1 MYVEEVEMRVLKCKI
16 YVITASIG
24 DIVGW
29 EKIGRDNEKQKLWG
43 NHTYIW
49 TRNLYVDK
57 LLGSITL
64 PGIDTCLT
72 DSSASLRLSKA
83 SEI

>member
-1 MYVEEVEMRVLKCKI
+1 MYVEGVDVSILKYKI
-16 YVITASIG
+16 YVIIASIG
-24 DIVGW
+24 DIIGW
-29 EKIGRDNEKQKLWG
+29 EKIGRGNEKQKLWG

-72 DSSASLRLSKA
+72 DSSA
-83 SEI
+83 